1 MHIRVFW
8 FPFGVRIGVGFI
20 AYLLLMAVA
29 ALLLLRRLLK
39 SVRAQRL
46 MALDV
51 KQAQEVQQVIL
62 PEARTTLPGLVIESE
77 YRPAREVGGDF
88 FQIIPNPEPTAAC

>member
-1 MHIRVFW
+1 
-8 FPFGVRIGVGFI
+8 
-20 AYLLLMAVA
+20 
-29 ALLLLRRLLK
+29 
-39 SVRAQRL
+39 

-62 PEARTTLPGLVIESE
+62 PEARTTMPGLVIESE

-88 FQIIPNPEPTAAC
+88 FQIIPTAGWEPADRGRGRDGKGAEGRNAGGAAGGGDPEHR

>member
-1 MHIRVFW
+1 MRSELSVLHIRVIW
-8 FPFGVRIGVGFI
+8 FPFGVGIGTGSI
-20 AYLLLMAVA
+20 AYLLLMAGT

-46 MALDV
+46 MAFDV

-62 PEARTTLPGLVIESE
+62 PEARTTIPGLVIESE
-77 YRPAREVGGDF
+77 YRPS
-88 FQIIPNPEPTAAC
+88 